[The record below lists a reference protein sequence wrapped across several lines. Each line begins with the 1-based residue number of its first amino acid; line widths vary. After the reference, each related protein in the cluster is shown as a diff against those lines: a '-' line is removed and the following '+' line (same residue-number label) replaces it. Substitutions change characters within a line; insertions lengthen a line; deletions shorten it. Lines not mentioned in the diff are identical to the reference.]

1 MFMCQFLSLQKIE
14 HYVFFMHSSFLPV
27 YRESLHGVKPILHY
41 IARSASF
48 SSFSGKNNMEFGHV
62 CCGQVLIRKSPYF
75 HDLFF
80 ILNSELMLSINLQ
93 VVEWLDYA
101 PTFFSGSEF
110 ENACSFVDGFLASR
124 TFLVG
129 HGLTVADIAV
139 WSNLAGKLWVCLPFF
154 FQACSRHCNIYQI
167 VSFFSRDWSTVGE
180 SKEIKEIPK
189 SCPLVQ

>member
-1 MFMCQFLSLQKIE
+1 LAFSQESPPISIICAAKVADVPLTIDPSLPTGSAPILK
-14 HYVFFMHSSFLPV
+14 FSSG
-27 YRESLHGVKPILHY
+27 ESLHGVKPILHY

-48 SSFSGKNNMEFGHV
+48 SSFSGKNNMEFGH
-62 CCGQVLIRKSPYF
+62 
-75 HDLFF
+75 
-80 ILNSELMLSINLQ
+80 

-139 WSNLAGKLWVCLPFF
+139 WSNLAGIGQRWESLRRSKK
-154 FQACSRHCNIYQI
+154 YQNLVRWFNSIDAEYRDTLNEI
-167 VSFFSRDWSTVGE
+167 VAAYVG
-180 SKEIKEIPK
+180 KRGIGK
-189 SCPLVQ
+189 SPAPSLK

>member
-1 MFMCQFLSLQKIE
+1 MTF
-14 HYVFFMHSSFLPV
+14 HY
-27 YRESLHGVKPILHY
+27 
-41 IARSASF
+41 
-48 SSFSGKNNMEFGHV
+48 
-62 CCGQVLIRKSPYF
+62 
-75 HDLFF
+75 
-80 ILNSELMLSINLQ
+80 SELMLSINLQ

-110 ENACSFVDGFLASR
+110 ENACSFVDGYLASR

-154 FQACSRHCNIYQI
+154 FKACSRHCNVYQI
-167 VSFFSRDWSTVGE
+167 VSFFFRDWSTVGE